1 MTALAPFTAGFIDFA
16 SFKPYCSKDKELK
29 GDENLA
35 HILLLHRP
43 TIYLVSP
50 LGGLRR
56 MTDWEFSDSK

>member
-16 SFKPYCSKDKELK
+16 SFKPYCSKDKEKELK

-35 HILLLHRP
+35 HILLFLRP

-50 LGGLRR
+50 LGERKGKNS
-56 MTDWEFSDSK
+56 EY